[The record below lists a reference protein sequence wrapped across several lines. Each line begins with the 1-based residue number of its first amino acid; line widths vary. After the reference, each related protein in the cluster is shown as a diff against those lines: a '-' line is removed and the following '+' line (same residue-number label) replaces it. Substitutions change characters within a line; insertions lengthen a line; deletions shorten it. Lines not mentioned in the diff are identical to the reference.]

1 MSLPPAILHTKRYSE
16 EDLDLMPLYPVSI
29 QQLDGIHWSPLPV
42 IYKSTQFLAGREGCS
57 ILDIGSGSGKFCLTG
72 SYLRPDAIFY
82 GVEQRKSLV
91 EQANQ
96 VKELLDRPNVQFIHK
111 DFTQLDLKAFD
122 SLYFYN
128 SFFEN
133 LPGSAKIDDSM
144 EFSVELYLY
153 YSQYM
158 SKQLEA
164 MDPGTKIATY
174 CSWDDEIPP
183 GYLIMETHM
192 DGLLKFWVKV

>member
-1 MSLPPAILHTKRYSE
+1 
-16 EDLDLMPLYPVSI
+16 
-29 QQLDGIHWSPLPV
+29 
-42 IYKSTQFLAGREGCS
+42 
-57 ILDIGSGSGKFCLTG
+57 
-72 SYLRPDAIFY
+72 
-82 GVEQRKSLV
+82 
-91 EQANQ
+91 
-96 VKELLDRPNVQFIHK
+96 
-111 DFTQLDLKAFD
+111 
-122 SLYFYN
+122 
-128 SFFEN
+128 
-133 LPGSAKIDDSM
+133 M
-144 EFSVELYLY
+144 EYSVELYLY